1 MASLF
6 SLYFMEENY
15 MKINFKE
22 IIGTVSKFGEDHKPE
37 IATGAGI
44 TLMVAGT
51 VGAIIATVKTMQK
64 VADAKEAKLKAI
76 AADAEEYENLSE
88 EEQQEYDDICN
99 NPMPVKEVVPIVWKY
114 WVGPFFA
121 HAVGG
126 VCLIFSNR
134 ESSKRIG
141 LLTTALTSH
150 LAEAKDY
157 KEAVKELVGEK
168 KEDEIAESQVKKTV
182 QKRAKSVNFEKGVID
197 TGTGEQYYQDYYTGA
212 ILKASPAYIEACL
225 NELNALINE
234 KCNYLPR
241 DNYDLFMKNDV
252 NACYVT
258 MSEWANILSL
268 DIQTTGLTDMFGF
281 DVTQGLAQL
290 SCSNADLM
298 FLDNARSCAI
308 LHFRSGNVPNYI
320 DV

>member
-1 MASLF
+1 
-6 SLYFMEENY
+6 

-22 IIGTVSKFGEDHKPE
+22 ILSTVSKFGDEHKPE

-51 VGAIIATVKTMQK
+51 IGAIIATVKTMQK

-88 EEQQEYDDICN
+88 EEQQEYDDICA

-168 KEDEIAESQVKKTV
+168 KEEEIADSQVKKTS
-182 QKRAKSVNFEKGVID
+182 KRRSSSSDFEKGVID
-197 TGTGEQYYQDYYTGA
+197 TGTGDQYYKEYYTGT
-212 ILKASPAYIEACL
+212 IIKASEHYIEGCL

-234 KCNYLPR
+234 KCNYLPK
-241 DNYDLFMKNDV
+241 DGYDLFMKNDV
-252 NACYVT
+252 SACYVT
-258 MSEWANILSL
+258 ISEWCNILSI
-268 DIQTTGLTDMFGF
+268 DIPTTGLTDMFGF

-298 FLDNARSCAI
+298 FLDNARSCII

-320 DV
+320 DL

>member
-6 SLYFMEENY
+6 SLYFMKENY

-22 IIGTVSKFGEDHKPE
+22 IISTVSKFGEDHKPE

-44 TLMVAGT
+44 TLMIAGT
-51 VGAIIATVKTMQK
+51 VGAVIATVKTMQK

-88 EEQQEYDDICN
+88 EEQQEYDNICT

-114 WVGPFFA
+114 WVGPFVA
-121 HAVGG
+121 HAAGG

-157 KEAVKELVGEK
+157 KEAVKEIVGEK
-168 KEDEIAESQVKKTV
+168 KEEEITEEQTKKTA
-182 QKRAKSVNFEKGVID
+182 RRRIRNEDVID
-197 TGTGEQYYQDYYTGA
+197 TGTGDQYYEDYYTGA
-212 ILKASPAYIEACL
+212 ILKASPEYIEGCL
-225 NELNALINE
+225 NQLNEAINDS
-234 KCNYLPR
+234 R
-241 DNYDLFMKNDV
+241 DRLGGDSYDLANYDTSIR
-252 NACYVT
+252 YVT
-258 MSEWANILSL
+258 LSDWCQILSWH
-268 DIQTTGLTDMFGF
+268 IKPNGLTEVFGF
-281 DVTQGLAQL
+281 DVTKGLAKL
-290 SCSNADLM
+290 DCSNDACKMLS
-298 FLDNARSCAI
+298 NSRSCI
-308 LHFRSGNVPNYI
+308 VLRFSRRGNIPDYI
-320 DV
+320 EL